1 MKRRANGE
9 GSVYKRPNG
18 SWSALVTVTMLNG
31 DKKRKCVTARTRDA
45 VSAKM
50 RELLEQE
57 NRQIPHTEKA
67 WTVSEYLDYWM
78 QEIQINRTRETTMAS
93 YKVAIKNYIRPVLG
107 NRKLRDLSTFDVRR
121 ALDSLQE
128 RGFSARTR
136 LEFLRIL
143 SSCLSC
149 AMREEVIFRNV
160 AQLVEKPKHTPKKSI
175 IWTAEQTTK
184 FLQKA
189 KSHPQYIAFIL
200 LLTYGMRRG
209 EALGLR
215 WTDIDFENNVIHVRQ
230 QIDRISG
237 TIMARDLKTANSR
250 RDLPLMSGIRTALL
264 AHAKQHGITPPP
276 FSPSVEYSTNGTVIT
291 SRAGTPLEP
300 RNLARCFHEL
310 TKKAGLPR
318 IRIHDTRHMA
328 ATFLKDLNVP
338 VKDAQ
343 LILGHAN
350 ISTTLNIYQHG
361 TPETQRTAISG
372 IETMLLNAL

>member
-149 AMREEVIFRNV
+149 AIESVVGLVAMRAVVVVIR
-160 AQLVEKPKHTPKKSI
+160 ASAEKKVMSLTR
-175 IWTAEQTTK
+175 AEN
-184 FLQKA
+184 
-189 KSHPQYIAFIL
+189 
-200 LLTYGMRRG
+200 
-209 EALGLR
+209 LR
-215 WTDIDFENNVIHVRQ
+215 
-230 QIDRISG
+230 RISLG
-237 TIMARDLKTANSR
+237 NF
-250 RDLPLMSGIRTALL
+250 AL
-264 AHAKQHGITPPP
+264 
-276 FSPSVEYSTNGTVIT
+276 E
-291 SRAGTPLEP
+291 
-300 RNLARCFHEL
+300 
-310 TKKAGLPR
+310 
-318 IRIHDTRHMA
+318 
-328 ATFLKDLNVP
+328 
-338 VKDAQ
+338 
-343 LILGHAN
+343 
-350 ISTTLNIYQHG
+350 
-361 TPETQRTAISG
+361 
-372 IETMLLNAL
+372 